1 MGAEGSKPMK
11 LKTLGGGMQAV
22 PMVQPVQEVEPKE
35 KVVTFVQGGDV
46 LESLRTTCK
55 SLNTYDETAKKET
68 YEVYN
73 SDEMV
78 GFNLKMK

>member
-1 MGAEGSKPMK
+1 MK

-35 KVVTFVQGGDV
+35 KVVTFVQGDDV